1 MWACLKGKRKR
12 TVFLWTERASKELEI
27 TESQNHIRAHPVKR
41 RLWIGL
47 QLVLQSTWIL
57 LTWIVAAFLDSS
69 VLMKPELLDFLHW
82 LCCIVPVYLLGL
94 KTGYIVWNCIFFA
107 FNLCTI
113 VFLSSAVTDYGINTW
128 GVSECGEC
136 VNQTLTSQNK
146 QTNKQTKSI
155 VLFIGKENVEFIG
168 WVKLQFKF
176 FNVNCYLT
184 WGIQGGPTKQHIT
197 KIFRKD
203 SRKSQFY
210 LYQYFYVLKW
220 VMS

>member
-1 MWACLKGKRKR
+1 MLYCTCIPIAVENWIYC
-12 TVFLWTERASKELEI
+12 
-27 TESQNHIRAHPVKR
+27 VK
-41 RLWIGL
+41 LYIFCF
-47 QLVLQSTWIL
+47 Q
-57 LTWIVAAFLDSS
+57 
-69 VLMKPELLDFLHW
+69 
-82 LCCIVPVYLLGL
+82 PVYNCVSFLCSNWLWNKHL
-94 KTGYIVWNCIFFA
+94 RSVWVWRVCEPD
-107 FNLCTI
+107 
-113 VFLSSAVTDYGINTW
+113 TDFP
-128 GVSECGEC
+128 
-136 VNQTLTSQNK
+136 K